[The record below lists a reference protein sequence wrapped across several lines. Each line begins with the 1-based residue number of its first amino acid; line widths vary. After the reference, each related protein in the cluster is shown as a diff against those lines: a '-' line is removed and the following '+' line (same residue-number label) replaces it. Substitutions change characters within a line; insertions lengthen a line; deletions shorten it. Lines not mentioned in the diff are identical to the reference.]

1 MKKILLSL
9 LLALTFLAPSC
20 IRRTV
25 IPDDELALIFRDAFL
40 VNAYVL
46 NAKFDID
53 TLQIYQP
60 IFDKY
65 GYTSDDVSYTVGSF
79 SKRKSAR
86 LSDVVEQSIKL
97 LEAQADVYSHETM
110 ILDSI
115 EARALRYTTKD
126 FYYNER
132 VEFYSMRDTSKLEII
147 LEDLT
152 PGSYRVTF
160 DYLVDSL
167 DNNVGSYRAMNW
179 VVKPGTEEKRGLSS
193 TFLRKGREGNY
204 VRTLE
209 LDTLT
214 SKVILLLADSYEAK
228 RTPHVTFNDIR
239 VSYTPPVDIAVDK
252 LFKDKLDIRIF
263 ADDLFDLQPTDS
275 LELSTL

>member
-9 LLALTFLAPSC
+9 LLFFAMIAPSC
-20 IRRTV
+20 SRRAT
-25 IPDDELALIFRDAFL
+25 IPDNELAMIFRDAFL
-40 VNAYVL
+40 ANAYVY
-46 NAKFDID
+46 NMKIDFD
-53 TLQIYQP
+53 TLQVYQP

-65 GYTSDDVSYTVGSF
+65 GYSAEDVAYTVGSF
-79 SKRKSAR
+79 SNRKSAR

-97 LEAQADVYSHETM
+97 LESQADDYSHETM

-152 PGSYRVTF
+152 PGSYRITF

-193 TFLRKGREGNY
+193 TFLRKGHDGSY

-214 SKVILLLADSYEAK
+214 SKVVLLLADSYEAK

-263 ADDLFDLQPTDS
+263 TNDLFDLQPTDS